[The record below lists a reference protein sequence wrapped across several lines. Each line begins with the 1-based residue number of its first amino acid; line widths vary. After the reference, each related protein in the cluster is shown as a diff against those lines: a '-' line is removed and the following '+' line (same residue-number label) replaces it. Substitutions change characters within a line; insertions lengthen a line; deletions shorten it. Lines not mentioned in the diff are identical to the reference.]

1 MEADNGESN
10 IGAGSSSGSGAPP
23 ASSRWNP
30 TKEQINI
37 LEGLY
42 RQGIRTPS
50 AEQIKQITSRLRTFG
65 HIEGKNVF
73 YWFQNHKARQRQKQK
88 QENMAYINRFLH
100 RTPQPFFPP
109 SHQLPYPNVVCGPY
123 YVPVESQTDHHHTA
137 TAFRQQ
143 YHPNKMSL
151 SNGVKRRSPIR
162 LDKSENISTGTISC
176 AVGTGY
182 EPVREDYYGYK
193 STISSSCF
201 DEGVRN
207 NKLIMSTSSCN
218 QETLALFPLSP
229 TGVLK
234 AGSEEENP
242 DHGSSGFFDT
252 EINPS
257 TSNGSTPASSSS
269 GVEEGRCSSAGLGQ
283 TFYDFFSR

>member
-1 MEADNGESN
+1 M
-10 IGAGSSSGSGAPP
+10 
-23 ASSRWNP
+23 
-30 TKEQINI
+30 
-37 LEGLY
+37 
-42 RQGIRTPS
+42 
-50 AEQIKQITSRLRTFG
+50 
-65 HIEGKNVF
+65 
-73 YWFQNHKARQRQKQK
+73 
-88 QENMAYINRFLH
+88 
-100 RTPQPFFPP
+100 
-109 SHQLPYPNVVCGPY
+109 VCGPY
-123 YVPVESQTDHHHTA
+123 YVPVGSQTDHHHTA
-137 TAFRQQ
+137 TAFHQQ

-151 SNGVKRRSPIR
+151 SNGIKRRSPIR
-162 LDKSENISTGTISC
+162 LDKSENKSTGTISC

-182 EPVREDYYGYK
+182 EPVREEYYCYK

-201 DEGVRN
+201 DEGVSN
-207 NKLIMSTSSCN
+207 NKLIMSTSSCS

-229 TGVLK
+229 TRVLK